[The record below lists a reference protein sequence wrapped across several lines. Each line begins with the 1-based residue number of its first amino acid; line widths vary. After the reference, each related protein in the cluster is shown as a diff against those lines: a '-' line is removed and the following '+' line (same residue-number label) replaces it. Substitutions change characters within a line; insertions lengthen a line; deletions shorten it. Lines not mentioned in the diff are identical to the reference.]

1 MYLRTARALGRLPQ
15 PGRLRCVASR
25 SDDDGH
31 TKTPSKRSEDLVR
44 YALAGNLAIAGAK
57 GAVALTTGS
66 AAMLAE
72 TVHSCAD
79 AGNQALLLIG
89 LHASAMAPSASH
101 PYGYGKSVYLWSL
114 VSALGTFWLG
124 AGVALHAS
132 VTELMGP
139 SMDLDALTRP
149 EAWGVLAVSLAID
162 GTVLRKSVQHVL
174 EDKPSHVSFLAHLKR
189 VRDPTLLAVLCE
201 DAAACAGIVV
211 VAGGMG
217 ASLLYATPVYDC
229 VAGIAVGGLLG
240 GVGGVL
246 AMLNGRYLIG
256 AAVEQDVLDD
266 VESLL
271 RSRPSVDDVHAVRS
285 QRLAPDAFA
294 YKCEVDFDGTWVA
307 AQLYDKYA
315 PRFKLP
321 SKKRREAEAIQQTEV
336 PTLLS
341 YFAEDV
347 VRVVEREV
355 RDIERA
361 IRARHPDALFIE
373 IEPDAQRRT
382 GSSRF
387 RFALDE
393 GLADESKRSAEQRLL
408 DSYLSEKKG
417 VAEALPVN
425 FAIKDGRVVR
435 ERRKVTP
442 VVKPARLAGVAE
454 DESWSYR
461 KDGLT

>member
-1 MYLRTARALGRLPQ
+1 MLLRAAARRALRPQ
-15 PGRLRCVASR
+15 LRCVASR

-31 TKTPSKRSEDLVR
+31 TKTAPSKRSEDLVR

-89 LHASAMAPSASH
+89 LHASSLAPSASH

-201 DAAACAGIVV
+201 DAAACAGVVV

-246 AMLNGRYLIG
+246 AC
-256 AAVEQDVLDD
+256 VEIKI
-266 VESLL
+266 L
-271 RSRPSVDDVHAVRS
+271 R
-285 QRLAPDAFA
+285 
-294 YKCEVDFDGTWVA
+294 
-307 AQLYDKYA
+307 
-315 PRFKLP
+315 
-321 SKKRREAEAIQQTEV
+321 
-336 PTLLS
+336 
-341 YFAEDV
+341 
-347 VRVVEREV
+347 RVC
-355 RDIERA
+355 
-361 IRARHPDALFIE
+361 
-373 IEPDAQRRT
+373 
-382 GSSRF
+382 
-387 RFALDE
+387 
-393 GLADESKRSAEQRLL
+393 
-408 DSYLSEKKG
+408 
-417 VAEALPVN
+417 
-425 FAIKDGRVVR
+425 
-435 ERRKVTP
+435 
-442 VVKPARLAGVAE
+442 
-454 DESWSYR
+454 
-461 KDGLT
+461 

>member
-1 MYLRTARALGRLPQ
+1 
-15 PGRLRCVASR
+15 
-25 SDDDGH
+25 
-31 TKTPSKRSEDLVR
+31 
-44 YALAGNLAIAGAK
+44 
-57 GAVALTTGS
+57 
-66 AAMLAE
+66 
-72 TVHSCAD
+72 
-79 AGNQALLLIG
+79 
-89 LHASAMAPSASH
+89 
-101 PYGYGKSVYLWSL
+101 
-114 VSALGTFWLG
+114 
-124 AGVALHAS
+124 
-132 VTELMGP
+132 
-139 SMDLDALTRP
+139 
-149 EAWGVLAVSLAID
+149 
-162 GTVLRKSVQHVL
+162 
-174 EDKPSHVSFLAHLKR
+174 
-189 VRDPTLLAVLCE
+189 
-201 DAAACAGIVV
+201 
-211 VAGGMG
+211 
-217 ASLLYATPVYDC
+217 
-229 VAGIAVGGLLG
+229 
-240 GVGGVL
+240 
-246 AMLNGRYLIG
+246 MLNGRYLIG
-256 AAVEQDVLDD
+256 AAVEQNVVDFHTDLDD
-266 VESLL
+266 VEQLL
-271 RSRPSVDDVHAVRS
+271 ERRRPSVDDVHAVRS

-347 VRVVEREV
+347 VRVIEREV

-408 DSYLSEKKG
+408 DSYLSERKG

-435 ERRKVTP
+435 ERRKAAP
-442 VVKPARLAGVAE
+442 ASSKARLAGVAE
-454 DESWSYR
+454 DESRSYR
-461 KDGLT
+461 KDGLTAFNCGLYVPRDGVAVALGIACLENTPPDAHPPRGARAALAPTRAVQSPTGSEPPSYTRGDGARGPGAAAAWLWQSNKNAPSTVLRTSTAGVDPRGSPRGRRKPKPSCPQAGRPRRVDGGRELTSRRQGRRPPQHVVGGNGVASIRQHRIGTHLLEARNVIHVFSGLPRPQQFFGRRRLALLSFYRSELLFASHVVQEPPFFLEGLFPFFLSQISS